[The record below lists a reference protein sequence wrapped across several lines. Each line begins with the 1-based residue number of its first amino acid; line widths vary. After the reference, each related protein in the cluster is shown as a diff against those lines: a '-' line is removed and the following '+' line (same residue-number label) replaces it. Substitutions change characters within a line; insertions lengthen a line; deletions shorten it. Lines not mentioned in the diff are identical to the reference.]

1 MAEEINTTEST
12 SDVASALPQLEGTQ
26 QEIPTVDLSKFTI
39 PAKPL
44 SIDAYKNSVGNPI
57 TGSNPAAKA
66 SAPGYADSLFEAAD
80 LKMQTASDP
89 YKEMRPFT
97 YNGDYDGA
105 NFERYYS
112 AKDTFDKLGFSP
124 YRDNEALYNNK
135 MTLGDQFSRAASQWD
150 NLALTGFKSGIKAWG
165 TLFTDPLAPDLES
178 AREMERAMAIGNVTT
193 GGFGGFAANTFLN
206 SAYTIGIAADFLA
219 EEVALAG
226 ITAFTG
232 GLAGEVTVPGMAAKA
247 GLAARKMM
255 GYGAVAQK
263 ALKGIDKA
271 SDLAKGA
278 ENIRQASRGFD
289 KIKNISSARDFF
301 HKAMS
306 GAGDE
311 IIDILN
317 PLDNTLAAFKK
328 TDYATDLA
336 KTIGRAGSFIEDAI
350 QIKTAVSEAKL
361 EGGMVK
367 INATKQLI
375 DAYREKNGG
384 RDPEGQDL
392 QNIETLASEE
402 ARRTALWNLPA
413 IITSNK
419 LLYSTMMLPI
429 AKMMGRTSSKL
440 IEDIAVEGAG
450 KGLARAKSP
459 FKVTGSD
466 VGSQI
471 KAAGKSLISPKYYGK
486 FGMNYLKANFAEGIQ
501 ENIQEAISQGAIEHA
516 LAVQSDPKMAAYQ
529 GYNSYFL
536 HGMKSQLSEQGAET
550 FASGFLMGM
559 FVQPIMTVPSWSIGK
574 ISELSKGKEAREAAK
589 AERDKALG
597 LQASTLNELADNDI
611 EYWAPDI
618 VNAVKNGGL
627 SDDLFTAAQEGN
639 HKGAAD
645 AKEGIQFNQF
655 ITALESGKFDIL
667 MDKLRDY
674 KNLTPEEAAD
684 AFKKYGIQ
692 AKDVPAALAQID
704 GVIERAEQTRDTYE
718 AAVQEF
724 PNPYEYTKYKKG
736 TEIYNQMA
744 AANFGWKQAVYN
756 LAMAGSTFQSYTDRI
771 QKMSNTFASI
781 SDNIAKADAQSLMSV
796 LSTTALDQELST
808 LKKEIRTL
816 TEPEQS
822 KLRTRKEKNLEL
834 LSNFKESIEAAQEE
848 IVANKVTSFKGKQAL
863 YGQAKADFAKYL
875 AVLAKRNDTI
885 LFDKDVNKAF
895 SILTDSLE
903 MRGEMRN
910 LAKSI
915 NILSSPAGF
924 LKLQQRVMK
933 AVIANRPFRQ
943 QQILDNLALFTKLND
958 ENKILNAIAERGSK
972 VPPEFLEEYKKA
984 EAADQPIPTPTY
996 FINSETDERI
1006 TAEDGDKFDDA
1017 INLWAAFVDW
1027 REKHRISKIVTDVKD
1042 AVKGD
1047 DIKDFD
1053 PDDYSTFS
1061 NIPELKKQIDELFA
1075 SVNKSEELTIEDF
1088 IKTNMRAKGIIAE
1101 AAKISKILQESE
1113 QKKAEAAA
1121 TADPYKDVTTDE
1133 LNKKAA
1139 KISKDLASMEDE
1151 KTEEYKKLFEERAVI
1166 QNVLTNRA
1174 RQDVKINADQKVAL
1188 AKLDAIGKTT
1198 KNKDD
1203 EGQYIIDND
1212 KKDTRV
1218 TKVADKAL
1226 QDLHNVPEFDLTREG
1241 EMLEPL
1247 LEAYKE
1253 VEADTKLQSPDPK
1266 KYAANLMKAWK
1277 EKVGDLAVMK
1287 SRFNERKL
1295 KDIEKALVGPKD
1307 AESFKALLNK
1317 AAYDEAG
1324 IRGTTVD
1331 VMGRDFFAGK
1341 LLKREN
1347 YNMTESAFNEAR
1359 KAFFKFSET
1368 IAERNELI
1376 ISNGLILWGETEI
1389 EVDGKKQTVGGEMD
1403 LLVITPEGK
1412 FKIYDMKTATSWNKF
1427 GTPKDRFYKK
1437 DRYSLQLSFYKNL
1450 LENLTGIKVDELELV
1465 GFETTEDLNGKVL
1478 TVKPAK
1484 SATDLVI
1491 NYDTDTINKG
1501 TEEAPDLITIKDVAS
1516 QYIPSQLE
1524 EKKPDEKS
1532 KDLSKE
1538 NDTPN
1543 SFYLGD
1549 VSYSRNTDD
1558 NHKTYYYV
1566 AAPLKSKLPWDKL
1579 RKDFEITEKKYNEGY
1594 LKSLQENEAEKLKAE
1609 EKERAKALAKKNDEL
1624 YWGNNTNNIA
1634 GKTFPFN
1641 VGEDETGNPYNQ
1653 GIRIE
1658 KVHLLEDGNYRLAA
1672 TNRVNGNTYDMI
1684 TEPNGNVVSYT
1695 RNGKTYK
1702 GDTRDEVVF
1711 GVGDYVNPLTE
1722 EPVDDQL
1729 ENIALIKAELKVAED
1744 TLKTTKDPKMIKAL
1758 NEAVVEIKAK
1768 LAAAEE
1774 GTGEPVKEGTVAD
1787 ELKAFAPVDVDAF
1800 NDMSIKDKWQALHDE
1815 LSAGKELTGIITND
1829 YPTDKSDYSWQ
1840 IKFPDGRTVRTT
1852 IPKGNKVVNETVK
1865 LVATSFLKGKVQEP
1879 AIQVVHATTNKDLTW
1894 VRKTQAAE
1902 KVNNPVKE
1910 TQDLSVEV
1918 INKDVNAATLRAA
1931 KQSGFD
1937 AEYKSIRYAI
1947 IAFGSANL
1955 NVILSDASGKQIVV
1969 KEDEYKN
1976 ITIID
1981 PKGPTATGEEI
1992 DIVRDNSKMVKDA
2005 PIVLDETKTKAQRIE
2020 DLKNKIC

>member
-1 MAEEINTTEST
+1 MAEETNITEST

-26 QEIPTVDLSKFTI
+26 QEIPTVDLSKLTI

-44 SIDAYKNSVGNPI
+44 SIDAYKNNVGNPI

-80 LKMQTASDP
+80 LKMQSASDP
-89 YKEMRPFT
+89 YKQMRPFT

-232 GLAGEVTVPGMAAKA
+232 GLAGEVTLPGMAAKA

-263 ALKGIDKA
+263 ALSSIDKA

-278 ENIRQASRGFD
+278 ESIRQASRGFD

-336 KTIGRAGSFIEDAI
+336 KTIGRAGGFIEDAI

-384 RDPEGQDL
+384 KDPEGQDL

-574 ISELSKGKEAREAAK
+574 MSELSKGKEAREAAK

-674 KNLTPEEAAD
+674 KNLTPEEAVD

-756 LAMAGSTFQSYTDRI
+756 LAMAGSTFQSYTGRI
-771 QKMSNTFASI
+771 QKMSDTFADI

-848 IVANKVTSFKGKQAL
+848 IAANKVTSFKGKQAL

-996 FINSETDERI
+996 FINSETGEKI

-1061 NIPELKKQIDELFA
+1061 NIPELKKQIDELFT

-1088 IKTNMRAKGIIAE
+1088 IKTNMKAKGIIAE
-1101 AAKISKILQESE
+1101 AVKISKILQESE

-1121 TADPYKDVTTDE
+1121 TADPYKDVTTDD

-1151 KTEEYKKLFEERAVI
+1151 KTEEYKKLFEERAII

-1203 EGQYIIDND
+1203 EGHYIINND

-1253 VEADTKLQSPDPK
+1253 VEADAKLQSPDPK

-1277 EKVGDLAVMK
+1277 EKVEDLAVIK
-1287 SRFNERKL
+1287 SRFNDRKL
-1295 KDIEKALVGPKD
+1295 KDIEKALAGPKD
-1307 AESFKALLNK
+1307 VESFKALLNK
-1317 AAYDEAG
+1317 AVFDEAG

-1376 ISNGLILWGETEI
+1376 ISNGLILWGDTKI

-1501 TEEAPDLITIKDVAS
+1501 TEENPDLVTIKDVAS

-1524 EKKPDEKS
+1524 EKKSVVKPA
-1532 KDLSKE
+1532 
-1538 NDTPN
+1538 DTKPA
-1543 SFYLGD
+1543 D
-1549 VSYSRNTDD
+1549 
-1558 NHKTYYYV
+1558 
-1566 AAPLKSKLPWDKL
+1566 
-1579 RKDFEITEKKYNEGY
+1579 
-1594 LKSLQENEAEKLKAE
+1594 AE
-1609 EKERAKALAKKNDEL
+1609 
-1624 YWGNNTNNIA
+1624 
-1634 GKTFPFN
+1634 P
-1641 VGEDETGNPYNQ
+1641 V
-1653 GIRIE
+1653 
-1658 KVHLLEDGNYRLAA
+1658 
-1672 TNRVNGNTYDMI
+1672 
-1684 TEPNGNVVSYT
+1684 
-1695 RNGKTYK
+1695 
-1702 GDTRDEVVF
+1702 
-1711 GVGDYVNPLTE
+1711 TE

-1729 ENIALIKAELKVAED
+1729 TQISDIKAELKVAED
-1744 TLKTTKDPKMIKAL
+1744 ALKTTKDPKMIKAL

-1768 LAAAEE
+1768 LAAAEA
-1774 GTGEPVKEGTVAD
+1774 GTGEPVKEGTVVD
-1787 ELKAFAPVDVDAF
+1787 ELKTFVPVDVDAF
-1800 NDMSIKDKWQALHDE
+1800 NEMSIKDKWQALHDE
-1815 LSAGKELTGIITND
+1815 LTAGKELTGIITND
-1829 YPTDKSDYSWQ
+1829 YPTDNYDYSWQ
-1840 IKFPDGRTVRTT
+1840 IKFPDGRTVRTS
-1852 IPKGNKVVNETVK
+1852 IRKGNKMINEPVK
-1865 LVATSFLKGKVQEP
+1865 LVATSFLKDKVQES
-1879 AIQVVHATTNKDLTW
+1879 AIQVVNATTNKDLAW
-1894 VRKTQAAE
+1894 VRKTETKE
-1902 KVNNPVKE
+1902 KIKNPVKE
-1910 TQDLSVEV
+1910 TQNLSVEV

-1937 AEYKSIRYAI
+1937 AEYKSIKYAI
-1947 IAFGSANL
+1947 IGFGSGDL

-1992 DIVRDNSKMVKDA
+1992 DIIRDNSKMVKDA